1 MRLGLERHLLLFTC
15 HHILVDGWTLP
26 VFFGELFATYRDNGN
41 TDALPQVRPYADY
54 LAWLARQDGRAALA
68 VWRNYLTGF
77 DVPTRLDSSRDLSS
91 PVAAPQRW
99 SGELPAELTAD
110 LQTMARSRGLTLNT
124 VVQGLWGVLL
134 GRLTGQDDVVFG
146 VTVSG
151 RPAELAGIERMVGL
165 FINTV
170 PLRIRLRPGDTLA
183 GLLAGVQESQSRL
196 LSFQHVGLA
205 EIQRTVGAGELF
217 DTLVVFENF
226 PEDHTTREQHIE
238 GLSVTRLEGR
248 DATHYPLSLM
258 VEPCERLHLRLDYDP
273 TRFSRQAAETI
284 GGRFVRLLE
293 QGAAHPDSPLH
304 TLDVLEAAERQKLV
318 EGFND
323 TMRPLPMATLPEL
336 FEVQVTRNSRAI
348 AIVNGSQSLTFG
360 ELNARANRLA
370 HFLIGVGLGPENLI
384 GVCLDRSF
392 DMATALFAIWKAAQP
407 ICRSTPTIPGSG

>member
-41 TDALPQVRPYADY
+41 TDALPRVRPYADY

-91 PVAAPQRW
+91 PMASPQRW

-124 VVQGLWGVLL
+124 GARARGVLL

-183 GLLAGVQESQSRL
+183 GLLAGSRR
-196 LSFQHVGLA
+196 A
-205 EIQRTVGAGELF
+205 
-217 DTLVVFENF
+217 
-226 PEDHTTREQHIE
+226 
-238 GLSVTRLEGR
+238 
-248 DATHYPLSLM
+248 
-258 VEPCERLHLRLDYDP
+258 
-273 TRFSRQAAETI
+273 SR
-284 GGRFVRLLE
+284 VY
-293 QGAAHPDSPLH
+293 
-304 TLDVLEAAERQKLV
+304 
-318 EGFND
+318 
-323 TMRPLPMATLPEL
+323 
-336 FEVQVTRNSRAI
+336 
-348 AIVNGSQSLTFG
+348 
-360 ELNARANRLA
+360 
-370 HFLIGVGLGPENLI
+370 
-384 GVCLDRSF
+384 
-392 DMATALFAIWKAAQP
+392 
-407 ICRSTPTIPGSG
+407 